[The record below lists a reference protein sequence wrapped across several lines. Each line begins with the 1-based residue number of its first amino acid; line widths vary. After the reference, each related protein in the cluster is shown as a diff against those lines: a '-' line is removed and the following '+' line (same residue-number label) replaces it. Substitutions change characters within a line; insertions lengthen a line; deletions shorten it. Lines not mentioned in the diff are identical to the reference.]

1 MNHIVNLSPAQNKF
15 HLHKIAAVAYSLH
28 MISFSRRSVTT
39 GLATAAMA
47 AALVTA
53 APMTASADIVD
64 DYLNQLPAG
73 EITCAQAE
81 SVWTSEA
88 DYNSKARQARA
99 AAIFH
104 PRGGEINQALNRID
118 QAANRCGLKG
128 GGTASQ
134 PAPNQPAQNQQTPNR
149 PAANQPARN
158 QPAPSGQ
165 VISIPVAP
173 GTPTVNVPVG
183 GVATIVMPD
192 LARIVIDF
200 LGQFGIH
207 FPR

>member
-1 MNHIVNLSPAQNKF
+1 
-15 HLHKIAAVAYSLH
+15 
-28 MISFSRRSVTT
+28 MISFSHRSLTT
-39 GLATAAMA
+39 GLATVAMTAAV
-47 AALVTA
+47 VTA
-53 APMTASADIVD
+53 SPMTASADIVD

-81 SVWTSEA
+81 SYWTSEA
-88 DYNSKARQARA
+88 DYNSKAAQARA
-99 AAIFH
+99 AAFFH
-104 PRGGEINQALNRID
+104 PRGGEINQALSRID

-128 GGTASQ
+128 GGAANQPAPSQPAASQ
-134 PAPNQPAQNQQTPNR
+134 PAPNR
-149 PAANQPARN
+149 PAAN

-183 GVATIVMPD
+183 GVATIIMPD
-192 LARIVIDF
+192 LARIIIDF

-207 FPR
+207 IPR